1 MKLQQCP
8 EYSNIVAVSNNRLKQ
23 SLQRYKTHKK
33 GIKTSLMWCCPIPGH
48 DLWAL
53 NCCVSLHPPEW
64 FYGFYGFLLPNSLQT
79 GRKRP
84 SILASTSWADV
95 PPLQRRCCSSSV
107 KTNQWL
113 LLWVANEC
121 GRALITWA
129 SMNNTCAVG
138 GACAARHCLT
148 LDGDDMR
155 GMRRRSVFH
164 QESLL
169 LQRLIGMNKKAFVSP
184 FFRLH

>member
-1 MKLQQCP
+1 MMLSNPRSWFVSAELLCVVTPMLIDFTAFTDFFCQILCKL
-8 EYSNIVAVSNNRLKQ
+8 
-23 SLQRYKTHKK
+23 
-33 GIKTSLMWCCPIPGH
+33 G
-48 DLWAL
+48 
-53 NCCVSLHPPEW
+53 
-64 FYGFYGFLLPNSLQT
+64 
-79 GRKRP
+79 GRGRP
-84 SILASTSWADV
+84 SWRV